1 MLVQIKRLLIE
12 NNGYKRNV
20 SLQRMYVNS
29 ASIVSISDYPSAQN
43 FLLRE
48 NSNLAKEQFSLIKL
62 NEGGR
67 TEEIIAFGSAEH
79 LYTTIGNNTTGK
91 RLLND

>member
-1 MLVQIKRLLIE
+1 MLVEIRRLLIE
-12 NNGYKRNV
+12 NDGYNRSV

-29 ASIVSISDYPSAQN
+29 NSIVSISDYHGAQN
-43 FLLRE
+43 FLLQE
-48 NSNLAKEQFSLIKL
+48 KSKFAKDKFSIVKL

-67 TEEIIAFGSAEH
+67 IEEIIAHGSAEQI
-79 LYTTIGNNTTGK
+79 YGSIGTSTSK

>member
-1 MLVQIKRLLIE
+1 MLVEIKRLLIE
-12 NNGYKRNV
+12 SDGYKRNV
-20 SLQRMYVNS
+20 SLQRMYIN
-29 ASIVSISDYPSAQN
+29 ASSVVSISDYHGASN

-48 NSNLAKEQFSLIKL
+48 NSRFAKDSFSIIKV

-67 TEEIIAFGSAEH
+67 TEEIIAFGTADQ
-79 LYTTIGNNTTGK
+79 LYVSMGKNQTGK